1 MGKRGPRP
9 KPTPLRLIEGNRGHQ
24 KLNKNEPKPAPIA
37 PTCPV
42 ALSGAAKREW
52 RRIAPELE
60 RLGLLT
66 RVDRAALA
74 AYCEAWARWR
84 EAEKKL
90 KELGLV
96 VRNSKMTGW
105 MKNPW
110 LLVADKAMEQIRAFA
125 SEFGLTPAARTRI
138 QVPKGDVEDDWPEL
152 D

>member
-1 MGKRGPRP
+1 
-9 KPTPLRLIEGNRGHQ
+9 
-24 KLNKNEPKPAPIA
+24 
-37 PTCPV
+37 
-42 ALSGAAKREW
+42 LSGAAKREW

-66 RVDRAALA
+66 LVDRAALA

-84 EAEKKL
+84 QAELKL
-90 KELGLV
+90 KEMGLV

-138 QVPKGDVEDDWPEL
+138 QVPKGETEDDWPEL